1 MRTHALVLAAL
12 AVALA
17 VAAPFAGEH
26 ASGGYVLSLC
36 RNEAR
41 DGWAGKREHARG
53 DRGEAALGARRDA
66 LSPHVSPAPPP
77 TPHHPA
83 ATPATLGDLLALDTK
98 SEAKVEVA
106 APTVA
111 LPVATVAPAPTS
123 SGADAAA
130 EAAAA
135 TAAAD
140 AATHAEFDAA
150 FGRLAGAMPAA
161 TTAPAAAATAAPATP
176 PDLLAARTASEDGR
190 PLCPAT
196 PSAVYQC
203 VPPGFT
209 PDAAPDLRACVD
221 LCGGPPAPPL
231 PIVAGAADSTSAA
244 AAAAAAAPPA
254 MLCLPCADPGKACKK
269 AHGEFGNA
277 FTYALLSRGSAPCYL
292 APPAP
297 APGDSA
303 CKNEGA
309 NNAGCGNVGDN
320 NRVREKREKGSV
332 SWFERVRAPLSHAL
346 PPLST
351 LCSIKQGNNNKG
363 NGNQGD
369 SNKGNFNTVWKR
381 RDKMEVH
388 GWRMERETRASLSPL
403 AHTHTQHNHLL
414 TTQQGDR
421 NVGSYNQ
428 GNCNRGDGNN
438 VRGDDEERGVGAS
451 AWRERKEGRKE
462 VEARSL
468 FSTLAHLFRATTW
481 RATTYLA
488 MVTTRARGT
497 TEE

>member
-1 MRTHALVLAAL
+1 
-12 AVALA
+12 
-17 VAAPFAGEH
+17 
-26 ASGGYVLSLC
+26 
-36 RNEAR
+36 
-41 DGWAGKREHARG
+41 
-53 DRGEAALGARRDA
+53 
-66 LSPHVSPAPPP
+66 
-77 TPHHPA
+77 
-83 ATPATLGDLLALDTK
+83 
-98 SEAKVEVA
+98 
-106 APTVA
+106 
-111 LPVATVAPAPTS
+111 
-123 SGADAAA
+123 
-130 EAAAA
+130 
-135 TAAAD
+135 
-140 AATHAEFDAA
+140 
-150 FGRLAGAMPAA
+150 
-161 TTAPAAAATAAPATP
+161 
-176 PDLLAARTASEDGR
+176 
-190 PLCPAT
+190 
-196 PSAVYQC
+196 
-203 VPPGFT
+203 
-209 PDAAPDLRACVD
+209 
-221 LCGGPPAPPL
+221 
-231 PIVAGAADSTSAA
+231 
-244 AAAAAAAPPA
+244 
-254 MLCLPCADPGKACKK
+254 
-269 AHGEFGNA
+269 
-277 FTYALLSRGSAPCYL
+277 
-292 APPAP
+292 
-297 APGDSA
+297 
-303 CKNEGA
+303 
-309 NNAGCGNVGDN
+309 
-320 NRVREKREKGSV
+320 
-332 SWFERVRAPLSHAL
+332 VRAPLSHAL

-403 AHTHTQHNHLL
+403 THAQHNHLL